1 MTEFVKP
8 IFMESDMQNT
18 DVNDRKTKDLQSF
31 ARMLMPLAKK
41 ILGAKGFVETDV
53 VTQWTEIAGEELASF
68 SRPLRIDFKK
78 NEKNNG
84 ILWVETMS
92 GAYALELQHREK
104 FILSKVNSYFGYAA
118 VNRLKILQ
126 NPDVSFDGGAVCPQE
141 CERVQK
147 TLVSEDEENYIRKM
161 SEGIQNSKL
170 QEKLFLLGQSIV
182 SHNKNE
188 EDKK

>member
-1 MTEFVKP
+1 
-8 IFMESDMQNT
+8 MQNT
-18 DVNDRKTKDLQSF
+18 DVDGRKTKDLQSF
-31 ARMLMPLAKK
+31 ARTVMPLAKK
-41 ILGAKGFVETDV
+41 ILGAKGFVEADV
-53 VTQWTEIAGEELASF
+53 VTQWAEIVGDELSSF

-84 ILWVETMS
+84 ILWVETVS

-104 FILSKVNSYFGYAA
+104 FVLAKVNSYFGYAA

-126 NPDVSFDGGAVCPQE
+126 NPSVSFDKEGVCSQE

-147 TLVSEDEENYIRKM
+147 TLVSEEEENYIREL

-170 QEKLFLLGQSIV
+170 QEKLFLLGRSIV
-182 SHNKNE
+182 CHNKNE